1 MKINAIS
8 SMNFGNKQNVLREAG
23 MLVASAPAVALTAYT
38 FVRGISFPNIAI
50 DDSIKLLNR
59 EGEEE
64 ALGEACAECI
74 GICCGFPSDP
84 Q

>member
-1 MKINAIS
+1 M
-8 SMNFGNKQNVLREAG
+8 
-23 MLVASAPAVALTAYT
+23 VAAFAPSVAFTADT
-38 FVRGISFPNIAI
+38 FVRGISSPNIAI

-64 ALGEACAECI
+64 SLGEACAECI

>member
-38 FVRGISFPNIAI
+38 FVRGIYFQIS
-50 DDSIKLLNR
+50 
-59 EGEEE
+59 
-64 ALGEACAECI
+64 
-74 GICCGFPSDP
+74 